1 MIRRPPR
8 STRTYTLF
16 PYTTLFRSARTVRL
30 CGRDRDRGG
39 DADRVVRAAAAD
51 QPDPGLVAQAGGGM
65 TRGAASTPLGRAALL
80 AIALAFLGVFLV
92 APLVAVFAEALSKGF
107 AAYGAALIERDA
119 LSAVRLTLLV
129 AAISVPLNI
138 VFGLAASWAIAKF
151 DFRGKSVLKIG
162 RAHV

>member
-1 MIRRPPR
+1 
-8 STRTYTLF
+8 
-16 PYTTLFRSARTVRL
+16 
-30 CGRDRDRGG
+30 
-39 DADRVVRAAAAD
+39 
-51 QPDPGLVAQAGGGM
+51 M

-129 AAISVPLNI
+129 AAISVPLHL
-138 VFGLAASWAIAKF
+138 VFGLAASWAIATF
-151 DFRGKSVLKIG
+151 DFPAMSVLFNMVHPAFPAPPG
-162 RAHV
+162 VSGVV